1 MNVLCAPVIKISIIT
16 KIVMDSMIFLTWLL
30 PTQYKIH
37 NEKSTVNMICDIV
50 WSTAGAAH

>member
-30 PTQYKIH
+30 PTQYKIL
-37 NEKSTVNMICDIV
+37 NEKSTANMICEIV